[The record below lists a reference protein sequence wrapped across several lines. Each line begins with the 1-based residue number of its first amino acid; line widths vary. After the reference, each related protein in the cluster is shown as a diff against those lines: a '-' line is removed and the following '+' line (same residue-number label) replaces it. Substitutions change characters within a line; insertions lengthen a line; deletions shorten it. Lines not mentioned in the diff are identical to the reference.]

1 MLSFTERDS
10 PTPIHRARFT
20 DSNSPITSHPVNIQS
35 IKHYESSSIQQ
46 NFQALTH
53 EGNSWECD
61 FIFNEAITGD
71 TEPINVNL
79 SEYFQ
84 KKKKYQFPDH
94 FDGIENLQRL
104 VISLQMASIKCGFLL
119 IKSSSKSGKKFEAQ
133 SKFGVYI
140 TFSCQSSVAYTKR
153 MRGYNKDAHK
163 RKISTIR
170 PMCKSNCCKFVCY
183 LQMFKENHAEFP
195 GKWILKGSKTNDG
208 SHNGHWQMEPS
219 QLTLSINKMSDE
231 ERKLACQ
238 CSQISFTASA
248 SAALINL
255 RNELDVSYNEAQ
267 IRYLNKR
274 EQQKVSALTENASSA
289 DILVEAFQQ
298 RKDVAF
304 LTVCYSPRE
313 GLVLSMTN
321 KQKTKLN
328 LDLYLNHASYTEESF
343 GIGLSLAILA
353 TQCGHFL
360 ICWDV

>member
-1 MLSFTERDS
+1 M
-10 PTPIHRARFT
+10 
-20 DSNSPITSHPVNIQS
+20 
-35 IKHYESSSIQQ
+35 
-46 NFQALTH
+46 
-53 EGNSWECD
+53 
-61 FIFNEAITGD
+61 
-71 TEPINVNL
+71 NL